1 MVTPSST
8 SMPAARPQYSSVL
21 RIMPLESWNTVA

>member
-1 MVTPSST
+1 MPSTT
-8 SMPAARPQYSSVL
+8 SSPAARPQYSSVF